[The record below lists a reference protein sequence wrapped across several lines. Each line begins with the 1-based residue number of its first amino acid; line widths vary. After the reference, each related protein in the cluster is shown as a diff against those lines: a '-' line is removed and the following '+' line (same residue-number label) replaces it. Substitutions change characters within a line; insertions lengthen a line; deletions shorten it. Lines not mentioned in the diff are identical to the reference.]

1 MRMCSSSSSWAS
13 VGYVVLARVV
23 GGDDGDMQLIII
35 IIADFMKIRIIII

>member
-1 MRMCSSSSSWAS
+1 MCSSSSWAS

-35 IIADFMKIRIIII
+35 IADFMKIRIIII

>member
-1 MRMCSSSSSWAS
+1 MCSSSSSWAS

-35 IIADFMKIRIIII
+35 IADFMKIRIIII